1 MESKAYQEY
10 LAALNDSDAA
20 WEAYQERLEQ
30 YRDLAETIAD
40 MYARHRAGKN
50 ISLAELHEH
59 VDEYEQHKTSLEEA
73 NELWLDAAEIVR
85 EAWDRYEAEE
95 AA

>member
-20 WEAYQERLEQ
+20 WEAYDERLES

-50 ISLAELHEH
+50 ISLAELHEY
-59 VDEYEQHKTSLEEA
+59 VDKYEQEKVLLTEA
-73 NELWLDAAEIVR
+73 NEQWLDAAEITR
-85 EAWDRYEAEE
+85 EAWQRHEDEE
-95 AA
+95 TA